1 MKNLFALLVVLV
13 LIACGEDQTAAPV
26 YDEPV
31 AKIDTLVIS
40 NTDTIFVSEL
50 DTILVSNT
58 DTLRVSLTDTVYVD
72 KTDTITVK
80 DIIELIDTLSI
91 VDTMTIIDTVKD
103 TVKVLVKDTVK
114 IVDTVSVIDTVKM
127 IDTVFVVSSSSS
139 EVASSSSEESSS
151 SIEEISSS
159 SEVSSSSIEEISSSS
174 SLLTI
179 RDTIST
185 FVVNGETFTVFS
197 KHLKGDD
204 DPYYIAYGLHKDF
217 CGEIGGINA
226 TVSDIYKIFDTAVSA
241 AKDTSNIFI
250 GVRNNPKFEYTMIC
264 TADSTHCR
272 TVREGVVQIK
282 EFKFMGLQEVG
293 ITYNATYN
301 TLYACKL

>member
-1 MKNLFALLVVLV
+1 MKMKNLLVLLTVLF

-31 AKIDTLVIS
+31 AKVDTLVVS

-50 DTILVSNT
+50 DTIWVSNT
-58 DTLRVSLTDTVYVD
+58 DTIKVSLTDTLYVD

-80 DIIELIDTLSI
+80 DIIKLVDTLSI
-91 VDTMTIIDTVKD
+91 VDTMTIIDTVTVKDTVRVLVTDTVKVTDTIVDTVTVKD
-103 TVKVLVKDTVK
+103 TVKV
-114 IVDTVSVIDTVKM
+114 
-127 IDTVFVVSSSSS
+127 FVWSSSS
-139 EVASSSSEESSS
+139 EASSSSEEISSSSEESSS

-159 SEVSSSSIEEISSSS
+159 SEESSSS
-174 SLLTI
+174 LTI

-185 FVVNGETFTVFS
+185 FVVDGETFTLYS
-197 KHLKGDD
+197 KHLRGDD
-204 DPYYIAYGLHKDF
+204 DPYYITYGLHKDF
-217 CGEIGGINA
+217 CGEIGGTNA

-250 GVRNNPKFEYTMIC
+250 GVRNNPKFGYTMIC

-272 TVREGVVQIK
+272 TDREGVVTVK
-282 EFKFMGLQEVG
+282 EFRWMGLQEAG
-293 ITYNATYN
+293 ITYHSTYN

>member
-50 DTILVSNT
+50 DTIWVSDH
-58 DTLRVSLTDTVYVD
+58 DTIKVSLTDTVYVD

-91 VDTMTIIDTVKD
+91 VDTMTIIDTVTVKDTVRVLVTD
-103 TVKVLVKDTVK
+103 TVKVTDTLS
-114 IVDTVSVIDTVKM
+114 IVDTVKVIDTV
-127 IDTVFVVSSSSS
+127 FVSSSSS
-139 EVASSSSEESSS
+139 EVVSSSSSEESSS

-159 SEVSSSSIEEISSSS
+159 SEVSSSS
-174 SLLTI
+174 LATI

-185 FVVNGETFTVFS
+185 FVVDGETFTIFS
-197 KHLKGDD
+197 KHLRGDD
-204 DPYYIAYGLHKDF
+204 DPYYIAYGLTENF

-293 ITYNATYN
+293 ITYHATYN

>member
-1 MKNLFALLVVLV
+1 MKNLFALLITALV
-13 LIACGEDQTAAPV
+13 LIACGEDQSTAAAPV

-31 AKIDTLVIS
+31 AKVDTLVIS

-50 DTILVSNT
+50 DTIWVSNT

-80 DIIELIDTLSI
+80 DIITMVDTLSI
-91 VDTMTIIDTVKD
+91 VDTMSIIDTVTVKD
-103 TVKVLVKDTVK
+103 TVRVLVTDTIKITDTVS
-114 IVDTVSVIDTVKM
+114 IVDTMKVV
-127 IDTVFVVSSSSS
+127 DTVFVVSSSSS
-139 EVASSSSEESSS
+139 EVVSSSSSEESSS

-159 SEVSSSSIEEISSSS
+159 SEASSSSIA
-174 SLLTI
+174 TI

-185 FVVNGETFTVFS
+185 FVVDGETFTVFS
-197 KHLKGDD
+197 KHLGGDPK
-204 DPYYIAYGLHKDF
+204 DPYYINYGLKFDDL
-217 CGEIGGINA
+217 CKELGGTNA

-250 GVRNNPKFEYTMIC
+250 GVRNNPKFGYTMIC

-272 TVREGVVQIK
+272 TDREGVVTVK
-282 EFKFMGLQEVG
+282 EFRWMGLQEAG
-293 ITYNATYN
+293 ITYHSTYN